1 MLCTDS
7 KDGTE
12 SNFMNAGT
20 ARRIVTAIGA
30 GYLMSVA
37 LAATAGLRLGVD
49 WNGDGLIQTQP
60 GTRVPVDA
68 PTAEKPFVFWITHD
82 QDDVETG
89 GESWPIVRPDGSTD
103 IKDSSRDLE
112 DFTRLRIEIDDLE
125 HYPNDALL
133 ELAWQ
138 NGRGG
143 KINLFRATDPACTRS
158 YLLDKAVGEA
168 QLAEDVLTSEGH
180 VVERSFRVRL
190 AALGQADLNG
200 AGFCFLFDVSSAGED
215 ALVASLLIDGEP
227 VLTSTPVPMDLRHV
241 KTLYQRTTMT
251 WPEEIRPPWEYTTEQ
266 PFVPDLQWRVD
277 PQGHDFEPGWY
288 ETDDVVVWIYG
299 WLKSGEGLYEMATT
313 QAGETVFKRLW
324 HRGYRGRLIFFHWP
338 TVKPKYAYGLLE
350 SEYRA
355 YKSAPALLDFVATL
369 PKGKRLHVTAHSLGC
384 VLLTEAL
391 KLGLEAEDALLQVG
405 AIPAA
410 AYDTRPLLTL
420 PDMADVVTPELPQE
434 GGFLGYIESTKTP
447 AYTMYNYADVTFF
460 GWNIAQK
467 QMKPTSKRG
476 GYRYAWDSKAPPGER
491 ARLYYRSGLFGSKYR
506 IVTDPHEI
514 MAFIAKSKTHALG
527 AETRVQGHIRRVFD
541 LARTPFDF
549 HTGHVVGWTR
559 SAHETTQFY
568 NLLLDI
574 WNIGYVSELL

>member
-1 MLCTDS
+1 MI
-7 KDGTE
+7 
-12 SNFMNAGT
+12 
-20 ARRIVTAIGA
+20 ART
-30 GYLMSVA
+30 A
-37 LAATAGLRLGVD
+37 LATVLLLLAAGADAAIRVGVD
-49 WNGDGLIQTQP
+49 WNGDGLIQTKP

-68 PTAEKPFVFWITHD
+68 PTESRPFVFWVNHD

-89 GESWPIVRPDGSTD
+89 GETWPIARADAETE

-112 DFTRLRIEIDDLE
+112 DFTRLQIEIDDLDT
-125 HYPNDALL
+125 YPEDALL
-133 ELAWQ
+133 ELAWR
-138 NGRGG
+138 NEAGG
-143 KINLFRATDPACTRS
+143 HVNLFRATDPSCSRS
-158 YLLDKAVGEA
+158 YLLDKEVGAA
-168 QLAEDVLTSEGH
+168 QLEEDVISSVGH
-180 VVERSFRVRL
+180 IEDFSFRMRL
-190 AALGQADLNG
+190 VNLGEPDLDG
-200 AGFCFLFDVSSAGED
+200 AGFCFLADVSSPGRDSLVVSILHKGET
-215 ALVASLLIDGEP
+215 LASAE
-227 VLTSTPVPMDLRHV
+227 PVPMDLRHV
-241 KTLYQRTTMT
+241 KTFYQRTTMT
-251 WPEEIRPPWEYTTEQ
+251 WPEDIKPPWEYTTEQ
-266 PFVPDLQWRVD
+266 PPVPDLQWRID
-277 PQGHDFEPGWY
+277 PQGHDFQPGWY

-299 WLKSGEGLYEMATT
+299 WLRSGEGLYEMATT
-313 QAGETVFKRLW
+313 QAGETIFKRLW

-338 TVKPKYAYGLLE
+338 TVKPAYAYGLLE
-350 SEYRA
+350 SEYRS
-355 YKSAPALLDFVATL
+355 YKSAPALLDFIKTIPAN
-369 PKGKRLHVTAHSLGC
+369 KRVHVTAHSLGC

-391 KLGLEAEDALLQVG
+391 KLGLEAESALLQVG

-420 PDMADVVTPELPQE
+420 PDMADVVTPVTPDE

-491 ARLYYRSGLFGSKYR
+491 ARLYYRTGLFGSDYR

-541 LARTPFDF
+541 LARTPFNF

-559 SAHETTQFY
+559 SAHETTAFY
-568 NLLLDI
+568 ALLMDI
-574 WNIGYVSELL
+574 WNIAYVSELL